1 MINITSSR
9 FFSGQMVLCETLK
22 VISGSSNA
30 GKFSSESGKF
40 HDYDDFETIQYYE
53 KNVRIPFA
61 QKIAI
66 GYLNELVSQIG
77 KHQITG

>member
-40 HDYDDFETIQYYE
+40 HDYNDDDFETIQYYE
-53 KNVRIPFA
+53 KNV
-61 QKIAI
+61 
-66 GYLNELVSQIG
+66 
-77 KHQITG
+77 

>member
-1 MINITSSR
+1 MINNITSSR

-40 HDYDDFETIQYYE
+40 HDYNDDDFETILYYE
-53 KNVRIPFA
+53 KKNKKARI
-61 QKIAI
+61 
-66 GYLNELVSQIG
+66 
-77 KHQITG
+77 